1 MSRISQTFAKLQS
14 EGQKALIPFVTA
26 GFPYPDITPELMAG
40 EVERIAKNY
49 GIYASWL
56 KPGAEEP
63 R

>member
-1 MSRISQTFAKLQS
+1 MCIRDSFAGVPAK
-14 EGQKALIPFVTA
+14 KVK
-26 GFPYPDITPELMAG
+26 DITPELMAG

-56 KPGAEEP
+56 RSDADTSA